1 MKMANLE
8 LIVAKNFI
16 SYSFS
21 SHKVDIMQVSTNI
34 VLHCGVY

>member
-21 SHKVDIMQVSTNI
+21 SYKVEIMQVSANI
-34 VLHCGVY
+34 VLHRGAS

>member
-8 LIVAKNFI
+8 LIIAKNFI

-21 SHKVDIMQVSTNI
+21 SYKVDIMQVNTNNG
-34 VLHCGVY
+34 LHCGAH